1 MEKLVGKRYAE
12 ALFEAAVEL
21 DKLDQFR
28 DEIKFVAD
36 VFESNEKLTTIFEHP
51 KLSKVEKKNM
61 LDELFKA
68 KVSTEILNLAYIMV
82 DKGRSKYIKLV
93 SEEYNQFANKKQGI
107 VGANAIT
114 AVAMTDEEKINLE
127 AKLSTKLNKK
137 VILKNIVDDT
147 VVGGVVVEVDGK
159 RIDGSVKGRLDD
171 IFRSLSNTKLTR
183 E

>member
-1 MEKLVGKRYAE
+1 
-12 ALFEAAVEL
+12 
-21 DKLDQFR
+21 
-28 DEIKFVAD
+28 
-36 VFESNEKLTTIFEHP
+36 
-51 KLSKVEKKNM
+51 
-61 LDELFKA
+61 
-68 KVSTEILNLAYIMV
+68 
-82 DKGRSKYIKLV
+82 
-93 SEEYNQFANKKQGI
+93 
-107 VGANAIT
+107 
-114 AVAMTDEEKINLE
+114 MTDEEKINLE